1 METRTDAELVRQYA
15 ESGDDKPFAELVLR
29 HRQAVYRACL
39 RMLGDAHE
47 AEDAAQAVFIVLHRK
62 ASGLRR
68 DGSLSGWL
76 HNVARKV
83 ALEAIRRRAGRAK
96 REESFAAY
104 AQTGDVGTGPES
116 DNEAVLKIV
125 DEALEELPV
134 RLREAVILRYL
145 QGYSQKDGAELAGC
159 PQGTF
164 GRRAHDGVEQLRARL
179 AREGVPVTVA
189 SLVAMLCAE
198 SQAAA
203 PEILLSSIG
212 SASNTVAAGAAA
224 GAGKTSAT
232 ILAEGAMK
240 AMTISKIQ
248 FMAIAAAGVVAI
260 GGVSVLVAQSAGG
273 GRAESVPTPASGESK
288 SNTVLTK
295 EMVTTNSPFW
305 QFGNRMGQLSA
316 LTTRGDLDKAA
327 LSQQATTIMN
337 EMLAWSR
344 QIDTV
349 YPTNWSPESVMNAV
363 AGALVGAG
371 LTLDDTASPAL
382 QRLCED
388 FKKGNE
394 DVVTV
399 FQYDTRTLTL
409 RVSENIRGLASN
421 VVDQVVRKEDREKA
435 MSGLLQF
442 LQPLDGEATS
452 KTARA
457 TIRL

>member
-1 METRTDAELVRQYA
+1 M
-15 ESGDDKPFAELVLR
+15 
-29 HRQAVYRACL
+29 
-39 RMLGDAHE
+39 
-47 AEDAAQAVFIVLHRK
+47 
-62 ASGLRR
+62 
-68 DGSLSGWL
+68 SGWL

-189 SLVAMLCAE
+189 SLVAMFGSE
-198 SQAAA
+198 SQAAP
-203 PEILLSSIG
+203 PETLLSSIG
-212 SASNTVAAGAAA
+212 SVSKTVAAGAGA

-316 LTTRGDLDKAA
+316 ITTRGDLDKAA
-327 LSQQATTIMN
+327 LSQQGATIMN

-371 LTLDDTASPAL
+371 LTLDDTANPAL
-382 QRLCED
+382 RRLCED
-388 FKKGNE
+388 FRKGNE

-399 FQYDTRTLTL
+399 FQYDPKTLTL

-435 MSGLLQF
+435 MSGLLKL
-442 LQPLDGEATS
+442 LQPLDDEATA
-452 KTARA
+452 KAARA